1 MWTVMCP
8 EQTIHSFPFNSDR
21 QYLLTWLSAC
31 WQNKQQHTS
40 TSIVYKYAMSDSRKY
55 HPYPSQRGGEE
66 KGGERRRGQERRG
79 EGRGGEGA
87 QNAKFL
93 QGNITKTWI
102 SRGTG
107 GLLKPKNPPWER
119 YGCFLEQH
127 IIKIFAV
134 PVFKNYW
141 RPFDG
146 IYSWV
151 WHSVVNTI

>member
-31 WQNKQQHTS
+31 WQNKT
-40 TSIVYKYAMSDSRKY
+40 TTTYKYKY
-55 HPYPSQRGGEE
+55 SIQICNEWFQEISSIPIP
-66 KGGERRRGQERRG
+66 ERRRG
-79 EGRGGEGA
+79 EGRREEERAGKERGGEGV

-107 GLLKPKNPPWER
+107 GLLKSKNPPWER